1 MKETP
6 HPPIPLGKSVDEAL
20 RSIPVVR
27 VAYEMFK
34 HPTKEG
40 DLLLVTCST
49 VLMVALLLIQ
59 VGGPYDTD
67 GWFLLSSGK
76 YIMQNGIP
84 YENPWAIDAPDGE
97 YAIVIQQWLH
107 DCILYEA
114 YSAFGYH
121 GVDAVAV
128 IVSGIFFIVLY
139 ATVRIVSGKASPASC
154 YAACTVAIIG
164 CTFYMSVRPTMWT
177 MMCVCLVVAVCKTA
191 AQRNIKKLYALLP
204 VIMLFHAQVHMSM
217 MWLDVFAAACFLLPD
232 NLADLKHL
240 PSHLR
245 KKLPL
250 IAAIAA
256 MAVASCIN
264 PYGIDGALYLFSSYG
279 AAGYR
284 NVISELGSALPLDAG
299 VLVHVF
305 LAIFIILPIAFMVQS
320 RKLPLLPCLLIWMA
334 GTLSFMLNIRSIWIA
349 AIGATLVIAS
359 FLKPETQ
366 TENATRLAG
375 RRANAFLPA
384 VGGICVALAMAFTA
398 ATAPQ
403 DVSAYVD
410 DDPDAD
416 GFSYGICGWE
426 QGEKDVGPIAERIAS
441 DPDKGRVYV
450 SWEILNSFLEWK
462 DVQVMFDTRP
472 EVWEPGITKAPE
484 NHPWREFVD
493 SVLDD
498 DGIDAYIH
506 AHDWKWYIVTADLKD
521 AFCENYNLQVEL
533 DNGMYVLLR
542 NAD

>member
-1 MKETP
+1 
-6 HPPIPLGKSVDEAL
+6 
-20 RSIPVVR
+20 
-27 VAYEMFK
+27 MFK

-40 DLLLVTCST
+40 DLLLVACST
-49 VLMVALLLIQ
+49 VLIVALLLVQ

-67 GWFLLSSGK
+67 GWFLLASGK
-76 YIMQNGIP
+76 HIMENGIP
-84 YENPWAIDAPDGE
+84 YTNPWAIDAPDGG

-107 DCILYEA
+107 DCLLYGA
-114 YSAFGYH
+114 YSAFGYP
-121 GVDAVAV
+121 GVDAVA
-128 IVSGIFFIVLY
+128 IVLSGILFIVLY

-154 YAACTVAIIG
+154 YAACTVAITG
-164 CTFYMSVRPTMWT
+164 CTFYMSIRPTMWT
-177 MMCVCLVVAVCKTA
+177 MMCVCLVVIVCKTA
-191 AQRNIKKLYALLP
+191 AQRNIKRLYVLLP

-217 MWLDVFAAACFLLPD
+217 MWLDVFVAACFLLPD

-240 PSHLR
+240 PSHLK

-264 PYGIDGALYLFSSYG
+264 PYGLDGALYLFSSYG

-284 NVISELGSALPLDAG
+284 NVISELSSALPLDAG

-305 LAIFIILPIAFMVQS
+305 LAIFIILPISFMVQS
-320 RKLPLLPCLLIWMA
+320 KKLPPLPCLAIWIA
-334 GTLSFMLNIRSIWIA
+334 GMLSFMLNIRSIWIA

-359 FLKPETQ
+359 FLKPALQ
-366 TENATRLAG
+366 TDQQIRLTGKHVNAV
-375 RRANAFLPA
+375 LPA
-384 VGGICVALAMAFTA
+384 LGALSAALAVAYTA

-410 DDPDAD
+410 DTAD
-416 GFSYGICGWE
+416 SDSFSYGIYGWQ
-426 QGEKDVGPIAERIAS
+426 QGERDMGPIADRIVS
-441 DPDKGRVYV
+441 DPEQGKVYV

-462 DVQVMFDTRP
+462 GVQVMFDTRP
-472 EVWEPGITKAPE
+472 EVWEPGITKVPG

-498 DGIDAYIH
+498 DGIDTYIH
-506 AHDWKWYIVTADLKD
+506 AHDWKWYIVTADLKE
-521 AFCENYNLQVEL
+521 AFCSAYNLQVEL

-542 NAD
+542 NAA